1 LKILKLCDKKKL
13 NHNSKNVIEVDSTDL
28 ERLKGFT
35 YSDEYLSIHNR
46 DLEGKT
52 IQQWFQVNDLSYWW
66 FVDPIISPKFDQI
79 ALFIDRLEICIKK
92 YNPEILQLEG
102 YFDKFDIIKN
112 MCELNMIKFEPNR
125 QIHLKFLLK
134 YKIQK
139 LKRTKLYNVI
149 TKNKYKKRVKIY
161 KNLKSNFIPKKNS
174 TIITSYSL
182 QRKKVIDIN
191 SGKTKN
197 EEFFIKPVLDELKNK
212 HQPYLC
218 VDLDYTLK
226 GDTAILQERIKSV
239 DDWIPIDIL
248 LNKKKSDSTQETISS
263 LKKSVNELISYD
275 LKSKFIYKEISV
287 WTYLKPFFEDI
298 FLEPYL
304 PSYVHLVEE
313 LEKFLKEL
321 QPKMIIQV
329 YEPGPL
335 AKAFVVVGEKLGI
348 KTVGIQHGNFLK
360 SQADYMMKN
369 IRTKNYLIGN
379 PISDSTLVFG
389 EYYKKM
395 LNEFGNYPLDKIH
408 VTGNLTL
415 YNLDKIKN
423 ILDKEKLLLKN
434 NLPDKKIVLF
444 ALSFRFGI
452 FKDNP
457 DIRILKILYDGLK
470 DQEDTIVYVRPHPGD
485 KINQDILNQICPSKN
500 FILSTKNSN
509 FEDIF
514 LSDIVVLYTSTLGL
528 ESALFEKTVLYTG
541 ESKELTDNMYY
552 DYLEKMIRNDVAQYV
567 PLNNLINSIKSIK
580 KDTVLKI
587 SDSEKRKKYLEE
599 ILNYGNKINLSEI
612 LEL

>member
-1 LKILKLCDKKKL
+1 MKILKLCDKK
-13 NHNSKNVIEVDSTDL
+13 NINYNSKKIVEVDSNDL

-46 DLEGKT
+46 DLQGKT
-52 IQQWFQVNDLSYWW
+52 IQQWFQVNGLSYWW

-92 YNPEILQLEG
+92 YNPEILKLEG
-102 YFDKFDIIKN
+102 HFDKFDIIKN
-112 MCELNMIKFEPNR
+112 MCELNMIKFKPNM
-125 QIHLKFLLK
+125 QIYLKFLLK
-134 YKIQK
+134 NKIQK
-139 LKRTKLYNVI
+139 LKRRKLYNII
-149 TKNKYKKRVKIY
+149 TKNKYKKRVKIH
-161 KNLKSNFIPKKNS
+161 KNLKSNFTPKKNC

-182 QRKKVIDIN
+182 QRKKAIDIDT
-191 SGKTKN
+191 GKTRN
-197 EEFFIKPVLDELKNK
+197 EEFFIQPILNELKNN
-212 HQPYLC
+212 HQSCLC

-226 GDTAILQERIKSV
+226 GDTSILQERIKSE

-248 LNKKKSDSTQETISS
+248 LNKKKSVNTQKTISV
-263 LKKSVNELISYD
+263 LKKSVNELISND
-275 LKSKFIYKEISV
+275 LKSKFLYKKISI
-287 WTYLKPFFEDI
+287 WHYLKPFFEDI

-304 PSYVHLVEE
+304 PSYIHLIEE
-313 LEKFLKEL
+313 LEEFLKEL
-321 QPKMIIQV
+321 QPNMIIQV

-348 KTVGIQHGNFLK
+348 KTIGIQHGNFLK

-389 EYYKKM
+389 QYYKKM
-395 LNEFGNYPLDKIH
+395 LNEFGNYPLDKIQ
-408 VTGNLTL
+408 VVGNLTL

-434 NLPDKKIVLF
+434 NLPDKKIILF

-457 DIRILKILYDGLK
+457 DIRILKILFDGLK

-485 KINQDILNQICPSKN
+485 KINQEILNQICPSKN

-514 LSDIVVLYTSTLGL
+514 LCDIVVLYTSTLGL

-567 PLNNLINSIKSIK
+567 PLDNLVNNIKSIK
-580 KDTVLKI
+580 KGTSLKI
-587 SDSEKRKKYLEE
+587 SDSEKRKNYLEE
-599 ILNYGNKINLSEI
+599 ILNYGNKINLSKI

>member
-1 LKILKLCDKKKL
+1 MKILKLCDKK
-13 NHNSKNVIEVDSTDL
+13 NINYNSKKIVEVDSNDL

-46 DLEGKT
+46 DLQGKT
-52 IQQWFQVNDLSYWW
+52 IQQWFQVNSLSYWW

-92 YNPEILQLEG
+92 YNPEILKLEG
-102 YFDKFDIIKN
+102 HFDKFDIIKN
-112 MCELNMIKFEPNR
+112 MCELNMIKFKPNM
-125 QIHLKFLLK
+125 QIYLKFLLK
-134 YKIQK
+134 NKIQK
-139 LKRTKLYNVI
+139 LKRRKLYNII
-149 TKNKYKKRVKIY
+149 TKNKYKKRVKIH
-161 KNLKSNFIPKKNS
+161 KNLKSNFTPKKNC

-182 QRKKVIDIN
+182 QRKKAIDIDT
-191 SGKTKN
+191 GKTRN
-197 EEFFIKPVLDELKNK
+197 EEFFIQPILNELKNN
-212 HQPYLC
+212 HQSCLC

-226 GDTAILQERIKSV
+226 GDTSILQERIKSE

-248 LNKKKSDSTQETISS
+248 LNKKKSVNTQKTISV
-263 LKKSVNELISYD
+263 LKKSVNELISND
-275 LKSKFIYKEISV
+275 LKSKFLYKKISI
-287 WTYLKPFFEDI
+287 WHYLKPFFEDI

-304 PSYVHLVEE
+304 PSYIHLIEE
-313 LEKFLKEL
+313 LEEFLKEL
-321 QPKMIIQV
+321 QPNMIIQV

-348 KTVGIQHGNFLK
+348 KTIGIQHGNFLK

-389 EYYKKM
+389 QYYKKM
-395 LNEFGNYPLDKIH
+395 LNEFGNYPLDKIQ
-408 VTGNLTL
+408 VVGNLTL

-434 NLPDKKIVLF
+434 NLPDKKIILF

-457 DIRILKILYDGLK
+457 DIRILKILFDGLK

-485 KINQDILNQICPSKN
+485 KINQEILNQICPSKN

-514 LSDIVVLYTSTLGL
+514 LCDIVVLYTSTLGL

-567 PLNNLINSIKSIK
+567 PLDNLVNNIKSIK
-580 KDTVLKI
+580 KGTSLKI
-587 SDSEKRKKYLEE
+587 SDSEKRKNYLEE
-599 ILNYGNKINLSEI
+599 ILNYGNKIDLSKI

>member
-1 LKILKLCDKKKL
+1 MKILKLCDKKKL

-263 LKKSVNELISYD
+263 LKKSVNELINYD
-275 LKSKFIYKEISV
+275 LKSKFIYKKISV

-329 YEPGPL
+329 YE
-335 AKAFVVVGEKLGI
+335 
-348 KTVGIQHGNFLK
+348 
-360 SQADYMMKN
+360 
-369 IRTKNYLIGN
+369 
-379 PISDSTLVFG
+379 
-389 EYYKKM
+389 
-395 LNEFGNYPLDKIH
+395 
-408 VTGNLTL
+408 
-415 YNLDKIKN
+415 
-423 ILDKEKLLLKN
+423 
-434 NLPDKKIVLF
+434 
-444 ALSFRFGI
+444 
-452 FKDNP
+452 
-457 DIRILKILYDGLK
+457 
-470 DQEDTIVYVRPHPGD
+470 
-485 KINQDILNQICPSKN
+485 
-500 FILSTKNSN
+500 
-509 FEDIF
+509 
-514 LSDIVVLYTSTLGL
+514 
-528 ESALFEKTVLYTG
+528 
-541 ESKELTDNMYY
+541 
-552 DYLEKMIRNDVAQYV
+552 
-567 PLNNLINSIKSIK
+567 
-580 KDTVLKI
+580 
-587 SDSEKRKKYLEE
+587 
-599 ILNYGNKINLSEI
+599 
-612 LEL
+612 

>member
-1 LKILKLCDKKKL
+1 
-13 NHNSKNVIEVDSTDL
+13 
-28 ERLKGFT
+28 
-35 YSDEYLSIHNR
+35 
-46 DLEGKT
+46 
-52 IQQWFQVNDLSYWW
+52 
-66 FVDPIISPKFDQI
+66 
-79 ALFIDRLEICIKK
+79 
-92 YNPEILQLEG
+92 
-102 YFDKFDIIKN
+102 
-112 MCELNMIKFEPNR
+112 
-125 QIHLKFLLK
+125 
-134 YKIQK
+134 
-139 LKRTKLYNVI
+139 LYNII
-149 TKNKYKKRVKIY
+149 TKNKYKKRVKIH
-161 KNLKSNFIPKKNS
+161 KNLKSNFTPKKNC

-182 QRKKVIDIN
+182 QRKKAIDIDT
-191 SGKTKN
+191 GKTRN
-197 EEFFIKPVLDELKNK
+197 EEFFIQPILNELKNN
-212 HQPYLC
+212 HQSCLC

-226 GDTAILQERIKSV
+226 GDTSILQERIKSE

-248 LNKKKSDSTQETISS
+248 LNKKKSVNTQKTISV
-263 LKKSVNELISYD
+263 LKKSVNELISND
-275 LKSKFIYKEISV
+275 LKSKFLYKKISI
-287 WTYLKPFFEDI
+287 WHYLKPFFEDI

-304 PSYVHLVEE
+304 PSYIHLIEE
-313 LEKFLKEL
+313 LEEFLKEL
-321 QPKMIIQV
+321 QPNMIIQV

-348 KTVGIQHGNFLK
+348 KTIGIQHGNFLK

-389 EYYKKM
+389 QYYKKM
-395 LNEFGNYPLDKIH
+395 LNEFGNYPLDKIQ
-408 VTGNLTL
+408 VVGNLTL

-434 NLPDKKIVLF
+434 NLPDKKIILF

-457 DIRILKILYDGLK
+457 DIRILKILFDGLK

-485 KINQDILNQICPSKN
+485 KINQEILNQICPSKN

-514 LSDIVVLYTSTLGL
+514 LCDIVVLYTSTLGL

-567 PLNNLINSIKSIK
+567 PLDNLVNNIKSIK
-580 KDTVLKI
+580 KGTSLKI
-587 SDSEKRKKYLEE
+587 SDSEKRKNYLEE
-599 ILNYGNKINLSEI
+599 ILNYGNKIDLTKI

>member
-1 LKILKLCDKKKL
+1 MKILKLCDKKKI
-13 NHNSKNVIEVDSTDL
+13 NFHSKQSIEIDSDDL
-28 ERLKGFT
+28 EKFKGFT
-35 YSDEYLSIHNR
+35 YSGEYLSIHNR
-46 DLEGKT
+46 DFEGKT

-79 ALFIDRLEICIKK
+79 ALFIDRLELCIQK
-92 YNPEILQLEG
+92 YNPEILELDG
-102 YFDKFDIIKN
+102 YFDKLDIIKN
-112 MCELNMIKFEPNR
+112 MCEINKIIFKLNMESYY
-125 QIHLKFLLK
+125 KFLLK

-139 LKRTKLYNVI
+139 LKRKKFYSII

-161 KNLKSNFIPKKNS
+161 NNIKSNFVPKKNS

-182 QRKKVIDIN
+182 QRKKAIDIN

-197 EEFFIKPVLDELKNK
+197 EEFFIQPILNELKNND
-212 HQPYLC
+212 QNC
-218 VDLDYTLK
+218 ICIDLDYTLK
-226 GDTAILQERIKSV
+226 GDTSILKERIKSE

-248 LNKKKSDSTQETISS
+248 LNNKKNKNTLKTISI
-263 LKKSVNELISYD
+263 LKKSVNELINYD
-275 LKSKFIYKEISV
+275 LKSRFLYKKISI
-287 WTYLKPFFEDI
+287 WEYLKPYFEDI

-304 PSYVHLVEE
+304 PSYIHLIEE
-313 LEKFLKEL
+313 LEKFLNEL
-321 QPKMIIQV
+321 RPKMIIQV

-348 KTVGIQHGNFLK
+348 KTIGVQHGNFLK

-423 ILDKEKLLLKN
+423 ILDRKKLLLKN
-434 NLPDKKIVLF
+434 NIPDKKIVLF

-457 DIRILKILYDGLK
+457 DIRILKILYNGLK

-485 KINQDILNQICPSKN
+485 KINQDILNHICPSKN

-514 LSDIVVLYTSTLGL
+514 LSDVVVLYTSTLGL
-528 ESALFEKTVLYTG
+528 ESALFEKIVLYTG
-541 ESKELTDNMYY
+541 ESEQLTDNMYY
-552 DYLEKMIRNDVAQYV
+552 DYLQKMITNDVAKYV
-567 PLNNLINSIKSIK
+567 PINNLVSHIKSIK
-580 KDTVLKI
+580 KGTTLKI
-587 SDSEKRKKYLEE
+587 SDSEKRKNYLEE
-599 ILNYGNKINLSEI
+599 ILNYGNKINLLKI